1 MRKDL
6 DDSFDRALEMI
17 SMVEE
22 LLQKDLNKELSAKAN
37 QGLSATL
44 KIARDMLKSN
54 ESSQGSSSE
63 FVEQDLNEDIHASLA
78 YEAKTS
84 KKINRPSRK
93 NRRAPVIHM
102 TRKALNLG

>member
-1 MRKDL
+1 MRKDIS
-6 DDSFDRALEMI
+6 DSFDTALEMI

-44 KIARDMLKSN
+44 KIARDMLKTS
-54 ESSQGSSSE
+54 ESINSDKSE
-63 FVEQDLNEDIHASLA
+63 FYEEQNDGSLA
-78 YEAKTS
+78 YKAKSSNNEDLTPRL
-84 KKINRPSRK
+84 K
-93 NRRAPVIHM
+93 RRAPVIHM